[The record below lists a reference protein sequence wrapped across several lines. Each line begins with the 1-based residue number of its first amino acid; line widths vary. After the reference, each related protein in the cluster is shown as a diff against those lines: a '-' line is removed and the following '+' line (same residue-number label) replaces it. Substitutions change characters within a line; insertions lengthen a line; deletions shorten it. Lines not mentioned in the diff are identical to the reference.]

1 MQIIQETF
9 EISQSL
15 IDGLNSGNLERIGG
29 VIRVAKGKNKG
40 QVVEWLRPIK
50 ETSRNKALK
59 LADQALKFMSNNKG
73 ASIALSLA
81 LVGSIGIGI
90 YKYNT
95 DKVPE
100 VVGEFNKYLREYIS
114 AISDASLTED
124 LLDNLIN
131 TLKQLKEEEK
141 YNEYKLDLTTEE
153 FSIFV
158 NGVYEYTR
166 NLANINNMKLEEQAI
181 QKSDDSILNLENYL
195 NLQKEI
201 FKNAA

>member
-95 DKVPE
+95 DKVPG